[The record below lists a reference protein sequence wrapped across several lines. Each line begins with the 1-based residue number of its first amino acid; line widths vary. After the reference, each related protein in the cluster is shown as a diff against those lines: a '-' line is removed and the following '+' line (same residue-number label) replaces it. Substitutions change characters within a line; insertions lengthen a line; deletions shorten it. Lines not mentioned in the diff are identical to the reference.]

1 MSKTTLCKI
10 VDQKVEAIQIS
21 LTDKWINKMWYI
33 YMIDYYPTIKRNE
46 IMIYVTTQ
54 IDLET
59 SC

>member
-1 MSKTTLCKI
+1 MSKATLCKI